1 MPLLVFGYLPS
12 LVLSIILNFLVM
24 CLYALSPHLFVD
36 VGHLHLLYRSV
47 VVSSMCYH
55 GSSQTKAPSSQTTKA
70 PELALSSTTNLANLL
85 PTGVLLAF
93 NLLALKSPYDGCVY
107 YVVTSCTG
115 LRLLN
120 YLPDASPLPEGVTR
134 RSPPQG
140 TGTRHRIPIVANTVA
155 KYKKRNREIDT
166 NWLDLVQSTWPR
178 RVQSTP
184 TSQVIREHKKTL

>member
-1 MPLLVFGYLPS
+1 
-12 LVLSIILNFLVM
+12 
-24 CLYALSPHLFVD
+24 
-36 VGHLHLLYRSV
+36 
-47 VVSSMCYH
+47 MCYH
-55 GSSQTKAPSSQTTKA
+55 GSKMSKAPSSQTKA
-70 PELALSSTTNLANLL
+70 DPRAPALALSSTTNLANLL

-93 NLLALKSPYDGCVY
+93 NLLALKSPFDGCVY

-155 KYKKRNREIDT
+155 KYKKSNREIDT

-178 RVQSTP
+178 HVQSTP
-184 TSQVIREHKKTL
+184 TSQVI